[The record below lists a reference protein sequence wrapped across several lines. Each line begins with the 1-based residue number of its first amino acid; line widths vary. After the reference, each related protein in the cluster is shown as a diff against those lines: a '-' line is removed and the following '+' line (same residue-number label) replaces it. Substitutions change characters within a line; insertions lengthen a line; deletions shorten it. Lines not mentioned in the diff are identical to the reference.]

1 MALDA
6 EITSQL
12 NQYLQ
17 LLENDIVLKVSAGS
31 DKVSDE
37 MLALVDELASL
48 STKITVE
55 KVELTR
61 TPSFSINRVG
71 EDDTAVTFAGV
82 PLGHEFT
89 SLVLALLQVSGRAPK
104 VDQSIINQI
113 KNVDGEYHFETYVS
127 LTCHNCPDVVQALNI
142 MSVLNPN
149 ITHTMID
156 GAAFKEEVE
165 SKDILAVPAVYMN
178 GESFGNGR
186 MTIEEII
193 SKLGVGPDVEEFSGK
208 EPYDVLV
215 IGGGPAGSSAAI
227 YSARKGIRTG
237 IVAERFGGQI
247 LDTLTIENFISVKTT
262 EGPKLAQALEE
273 HVKEYNIDVMNL
285 QRAKRLEKKD
295 LIEVE
300 LENGAILKSKSVIIS
315 TGARWRNINVPGEQE
330 FKNKGVAYCPHC
342 DGPLFEGKDVA
353 VIGGGNSGI
362 EAAIDLAGIVKHV
375 TVLEYNSELKA
386 DDVLQKRLHSLP
398 NVTVLKN
405 TQTKE
410 ITGTD
415 KVNGITYVN
424 RETGE
429 ESNIELAG
437 VFVQIGLV
445 PNTDWLEGTLERNRI
460 GEIIVDKSGATTIP
474 GVFAAGD
481 CTDSIHKQ
489 IIISMGSGAT
499 AALGSFDYLI
509 RN

>member
-6 EITSQL
+6 EIKSQL
-12 NQYLQ
+12 SQYLG
-17 LLENDIVLKVSAGS
+17 LLEGDLVLKVSVGS
-31 DKVSDE
+31 DKVSEE
-37 MLALVDELASL
+37 MLTLVEELAAMSK
-48 STKITVE
+48 KITVE
-55 KVELTR
+55 KVELPR
-61 TPSFSINRVG
+61 TPSFSVNRVG
-71 EDDTAVTFAGV
+71 EDSGITFAGV

-89 SLVLALLQVSGRAPK
+89 SLVLALLQVSGRPPK
-104 VDQSIINQI
+104 IDQSVVEQI
-113 KNVDGEYHFETYVS
+113 KNIRGEHHFETYVS
-127 LTCHNCPDVVQALNI
+127 LSCHNCPDVVQALNI
-142 MSVLNPN
+142 LSVLNPN

-165 SKDILAVPAVYMN
+165 RKDVLAVPAVYLN
-178 GESFGNGR
+178 AEPFGNGR
-186 MTIEEII
+186 MTIEEILA
-193 SKLGVGPDVEEFSGK
+193 KLGAGPDADALSEK

-215 IGGGPAGSSAAI
+215 VGGGPAGASAAI
-227 YSARKGIRTG
+227 YTARKGIRTG

-247 LDTLTIENFISVKTT
+247 LDTLSIENFISVKAT

-273 HVKEYNIDVMNL
+273 HVKEYDIDVMNL

-295 LIEVE
+295 LIEIE

-315 TGARWRNINVPGEQE
+315 TGARWRNVNVPGEQE

-353 VIGGGNSGI
+353 VIGGGNSGV

-375 TVLEYNSELKA
+375 TVIEFAPELKA
-386 DDVLQKRLHSLP
+386 DQVLQERLNSLP
-398 NVTVLKN
+398 NVTVVAN
-405 TQTKE
+405 AATKE

-415 KVNGITYVN
+415 KVDGLTYVD
-424 RETGE
+424 RESGQETH
-429 ESNIELAG
+429 IELAG

-460 GEIIVDKSGATTIP
+460 GEIIVDKSGATSVP

-481 CTDSIHKQ
+481 CTDSAYNQ

-499 AALGSFDYLI
+499 AALGAFDYLI

>member
-6 EITSQL
+6 EIKSQL

-17 LLENDIVLKVSAGS
+17 LLENDIVLKVSVGT

-48 STKITVE
+48 SSKITVE
-55 KVELTR
+55 KVELAR
-61 TPSFSINRVG
+61 TPSFSVNRVG
-71 EDDTAVTFAGV
+71 EDAGITFAGV

-104 VDQSIINQI
+104 VDQKIIDQI
-113 KNVDGEYHFETYVS
+113 KNVTGEYHFETYVS

-149 ITHTMID
+149 ITHTMVD
-156 GAAFKEEVE
+156 GAAYKEEVE

-186 MTIEEII
+186 MTIEEIL
-193 SKLGVGPDVEEFSGK
+193 SKFGTGPDVEELSGK

-247 LDTLTIENFISVKTT
+247 LDTLSIENFISVKET

-300 LENGAILKSKSVIIS
+300 LENGAVLKSKAVIIS
-315 TGARWRNINVPGEQE
+315 TGARWRNVNVPGEQE

-342 DGPLFEGKDVA
+342 DGPLFAGKDVA

-362 EAAIDLAGIVKHV
+362 EAAIDLAGIVNHV

-386 DDVLQKRLHSLP
+386 DEVLQKRLYSLP
-398 NVTVLKN
+398 NVTVLTN
-405 TQTKE
+405 AQTKE

-415 KVNGITYVN
+415 KVNGISYVN
-424 RETGE
+424 QETGE
-429 ESNIELAG
+429 EKHIELAG

-481 CTDSIHKQ
+481 CTDNAYNQ

>member
-1 MALDA
+1 MALDT
-6 EITSQL
+6 EIKSQL

-31 DKVSDE
+31 DQVSDE

-48 STKITVE
+48 SSKITVE

-71 EDDTAVTFAGV
+71 EENTAVTFAGI

-104 VDQSIINQI
+104 VDQSIIDQI
-113 KNVDGEYHFETYVS
+113 KNISGEFHFETYVS

-193 SKLGVGPDVEEFSGK
+193 SKLGIGPNVEEFSGK

-237 IVAERFGGQI
+237 ILAERFGGQI
-247 LDTLTIENFISVKTT
+247 LDTLSIENFISVKST

-285 QRAKRLEKKD
+285 QRATRLEKKD

-300 LENGAILKSKSVIIS
+300 LENGAVLKSKSVILS
-315 TGARWRNINVPGEQE
+315 TGARWRNINVPGEQD

-375 TVLEYNSELKA
+375 TVLEYNTELKA
-386 DDVLQKRLHSLP
+386 DDVLQKRLYSLP
-398 NVTVLKN
+398 NVTVLTN
-405 TQTKE
+405 SQTKE

-415 KVNGITYVN
+415 KVDGITYVN

-429 ESNIELAG
+429 ENHIELAG

-445 PNTDWLEGTLERNRI
+445 PNTDWLEGTLELNRF
-460 GEIIVDKSGATTIP
+460 GEIIVDKRGATTIP

-481 CTDSIHKQ
+481 CTDSAHKQ

-499 AALGSFDYLI
+499 SALSAFDYLI